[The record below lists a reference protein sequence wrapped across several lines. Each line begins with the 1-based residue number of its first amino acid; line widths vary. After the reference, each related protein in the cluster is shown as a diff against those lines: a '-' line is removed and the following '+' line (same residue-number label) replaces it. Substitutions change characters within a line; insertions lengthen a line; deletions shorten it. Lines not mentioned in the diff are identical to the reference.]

1 MTHDDVCD
9 GFPGRTLLAVQG
21 PNGTQLEVP
30 RPEFSNVPGRNISTR
45 RTVEV
50 ESLTL
55 QNAISGQKIRYQIH
69 LKSTEG
75 QIYVLLVNKDQ
86 DSDQPVV
93 MQVKLEVQEKLHYL

>member
-1 MTHDDVCD
+1 MTEDTTNHQLVYVTHDDVCD
-9 GFPGRTLLAVQG
+9 GFPGRTLLAIQG

-30 RPEFSNVPGRNISTR
+30 RPEISNVP
-45 RTVEV
+45 
-50 ESLTL
+50 
-55 QNAISGQKIRYQIH
+55 GQKIRYQIH

-93 MQVKLEVQEKLHYL
+93 MQVSFCTIFLARFS